1 MKSNLKNLINKLVI
15 DMSKRSIVE
24 LKLPAIPDIE
34 LAATKTSEIVA
45 KHMKLSEEKSAEIN
59 MALIEACINAFEHS
73 KSKKDIYI
81 KFIVDEESLTI
92 KVIDK
97 GVGFDKSK
105 VKIPNIEKKLKNKR
119 KRGWGL
125 KLINELMDSVEWESS
140 EKGTTVTMKK
150 MKKL

>member
-1 MKSNLKNLINKLVI
+1 
-15 DMSKRSIVE
+15 MSKKRSIK

-45 KHMKLSEEKSAEIN
+45 KHMKLSKDQSAEIN

-73 KSKKDIYI
+73 KSKDEIYVE
-81 KFIVDEESLTI
+81 FIVEKESLTI
-92 KVIDK
+92 KVMDK
-97 GVGFDKSK
+97 GVGFDASK
-105 VKIPNIEKKLKNKR
+105 VKIPQIEKKIKSKR

-140 EKGTTVTMKK
+140 EKGTIVTMKK
-150 MKKL
+150 MKKS

>member
-1 MKSNLKNLINKLVI
+1 LKSNLKNLINKLVI

>member
-1 MKSNLKNLINKLVI
+1 MLK
-15 DMSKRSIVE
+15 KRSIK

-34 LAATKTSEIVA
+34 LTATKASEIVA
-45 KHMKLSEEKSAEIN
+45 KHMELSEEQSAEIN

-73 KSKKDIYI
+73 KTKDEIYVE
-81 KFIVDEESLTI
+81 FIVDKESLTI
-92 KVIDK
+92 KVMDK
-97 GVGFDKSK
+97 GIGFDASK
-105 VKIPNIEKKLKNKR
+105 VKIPKIEKKLKSKR

-140 EKGTTVTMKK
+140 DKGTIVTMKK

>member
-1 MKSNLKNLINKLVI
+1 
-15 DMSKRSIVE
+15 MSKRSIVE

>member
-1 MKSNLKNLINKLVI
+1 
-15 DMSKRSIVE
+15 MSKKRSIK

-45 KHMKLSEEKSAEIN
+45 KHMKLSKDQSAEIN

-73 KSKKDIYI
+73 KSKDEIYVE
-81 KFIVDEESLTI
+81 FIVDKESLTI

-97 GVGFDKSK
+97 GVGFDASK
-105 VKIPNIEKKLKNKR
+105 VKIPQIEKKIKSKR

-140 EKGTTVTMKK
+140 EKGTIVTMKK

>member
-1 MKSNLKNLINKLVI
+1 
-15 DMSKRSIVE
+15 MSKRSIVE

-105 VKIPNIEKKLKNKR
+105 VKNPNIEKKLKNKR

>member
-1 MKSNLKNLINKLVI
+1 
-15 DMSKRSIVE
+15 MSKRSIVE

-81 KFIVDEESLTI
+81 KFIVDE
-92 KVIDK
+92 
-97 GVGFDKSK
+97 
-105 VKIPNIEKKLKNKR
+105 
-119 KRGWGL
+119 
-125 KLINELMDSVEWESS
+125 
-140 EKGTTVTMKK
+140 
-150 MKKL
+150 

>member
-1 MKSNLKNLINKLVI
+1 M
-15 DMSKRSIVE
+15 
-24 LKLPAIPDIE
+24 
-34 LAATKTSEIVA
+34 
-45 KHMKLSEEKSAEIN
+45 
-59 MALIEACINAFEHS
+59 
-73 KSKKDIYI
+73 
-81 KFIVDEESLTI
+81 
-92 KVIDK
+92 IDK